1 MDAVGTLE
9 RVIRRDRAL
18 LAVGLAAMTVLA
30 WAYLARSAAGMSA
43 MAAETQMHAAMG
55 MADMR
60 TWGVSDWF
68 GLFVMWAVMMVAM
81 MVPSAAPVMLLVLGV
96 YRRRN
101 DPRARTAA
109 IAFVTGYLVVWGVF
123 SFAASGAQ
131 VGLHR
136 VALLTADMRFGSN
149 ALAGGV
155 LIAAGAYQF
164 LPWKTACLTHCQS
177 PLGFLQRY
185 WREGAGGGLALGIR
199 HGLFCVGCCWLV
211 MALLFVVGVM
221 DLVWVAVLA
230 GFVLI
235 EKLLRR
241 GVLVGRVAG
250 VAAALWGIR
259 LLLPT

>member
-1 MDAVGTLE
+1 MDAVDALE
-9 RVIRRDRAL
+9 RLIRRDRAL
-18 LAVGLAAMTVLA
+18 LATGLAAMTVLA
-30 WAYLARSAAGMSA
+30 WAYLARSLAGMDA
-43 MAAETQMHAAMG
+43 MAAEAHMHAAMG
-55 MADMR
+55 MASTH
-60 TWGVSDWF
+60 TWGLSDWV

-81 MVPSAAPVMLLVLGV
+81 MVPSAAPVMLLVLGI
-96 YRRRN
+96 YRRQN

-109 IAFVTGYLVVWGVF
+109 MAFVTGYLVVWGIF
-123 SFAASGAQ
+123 SLAASGAQ

-136 VALLTADMRFGSN
+136 VALLTADMRLGSN

-164 LPWKTACLTHCQS
+164 LPWKSACLTHCQS

-185 WREGAGGGLALGIR
+185 WREGIGGGLSLGVR
-199 HGLFCVGCCWLV
+199 HGMFCVGCCWLV

-241 GVLVGRVAG
+241 GALVGRMAG
-250 VAAALWGIR
+250 VAAGVWGVS
-259 LLLPT
+259 LLLT